1 MFLYMNVYISDARL
15 TPINRG
21 YLRKESRSDV
31 FRYMLSS
38 LACIDRITDGVVR
51 VEFDAPYAN
60 QFDAIV
66 KHGKEVFGN
75 KIKFINK
82 RATTS
87 TEWQQHLAHDI
98 AHIPDDE
105 SVMFF
110 CNDDHIFID
119 SSLDM
124 LYTCI
129 DAMEAD
135 KEPYKAIVLSH
146 WPEHLKVAK
155 ASFCT
160 KLEEHKDFITFY
172 WGSDDSYQIVNAR
185 LLRKWFDSRQPGH
198 PGWLPRSD
206 GAFWNV
212 QQYKAWVPKKELVRH
227 FDGYG
232 PQNMCIGEA
241 PPLEIPEGFFTGNI
255 RIDIGG
261 DSRRSGWTLF
271 NPDMPVKTTHTN
283 GADYKWVEE
292 DIPLFWRNKIVQ
304 IERNE
309 IGMYTGR
316 NDAIAT
322 LATAKH
328 VTNWTRGNDGQP
340 KPSWYTHSFIPL
352 KDWAMIY
359 YAYDT
364 LTDYNYDMSAESLA
378 NNEFEFDTLFI
389 YNASTQRSNE
399 SIMNVLGRYD
409 VLKKFKEI
417 KIAPRIATEK
427 SVSADFVCQM
437 RSLGGYKN
445 YLVMKPDFYL
455 PDNAIQATREL
466 MESRDNPSILNFKK
480 FDIREYVDPVDVR
493 KLASLNDFN
502 ECLNVKDV
510 KMWYDEP
517 VELQHW
523 ALGFWGPDGVMHAY
537 NNTARKLANIPR
549 EEAVRTWGYCS
560 VLENAANNGAELF
573 YDDRVYAMHLYH
585 EVPAKHGPAGRMKVG
600 YRY

>member
-21 YLRKESRSDV
+21 HLRKESRSDV
-31 FRYMLSS
+31 FKYMLSS

-51 VEFDAPYAN
+51 VEFDEPYAK

-66 KHGKEVFGN
+66 KHGHEVFGN
-75 KIKFINK
+75 KVKFINK

-87 TEWQQHLAHDI
+87 TEWQQHLAVDMSHV
-98 AHIPDDE
+98 PDNE

-119 SSLDM
+119 SNLDM

-129 DAMEAD
+129 DAMESD
-135 KEPYKAIVLSH
+135 PEPYKAVVLSH

-160 KLEEHKDFITFY
+160 RLQEHKDFITFY
-172 WGSDDSYQIVNAR
+172 WGSDDSYQVVNAR

-206 GAFWNV
+206 CAFWNV

-261 DSRRSGWTLF
+261 DARRPGWTLF
-271 NPDMPVKTTHTN
+271 NPDMPVKTTHTT

-292 DIPLFWRNKIVQ
+292 DIPLFWQGKIAQ
-304 IERNE
+304 IEYNE
-309 IGMYTGR
+309 IGMYDGR

-328 VTNWTRGNDGQP
+328 VTNWTRGNDGVP
-340 KPSWYTHSFIPL
+340 EPSWYNYSFIQP

-364 LTDYNYDMSAESLA
+364 LTDYNYDMSSESLA
-378 NNEFEFDTLFI
+378 NNDFNFDTLFI
-389 YNASTQRSNE
+389 YNASTQKSNE
-399 SIMNVLGRYD
+399 WILNTLQKYD
-409 VLKKFKEI
+409 ILSKFKEV
-417 KIAPRIATEK
+417 KIAPKISNEK
-427 SVSADFVCQM
+427 SVSADFICQM
-437 RSLGGYKN
+437 RSIGGYRN
-445 YLVMKPDFYL
+445 YFVMKPDFYL
-455 PDNAIQATREL
+455 ANDSIASVRQLLEAK
-466 MESRDNPSILNFKK
+466 SRPAILNFKK
-480 FDIREYVDPVDVR
+480 FDIREYVAPEDVR
-493 KLASLNDFN
+493 KLASVSDFN
-502 ECLNVKDV
+502 QCLSIPNVK
-510 KMWYDEP
+510 MYYDEP
-517 VELQHW
+517 MGLEHW

-537 NNTARKLANIPR
+537 NNAARKLSSIPR
-549 EEAVRTWGYCS
+549 DEAVRAWGRCS
-560 VLENAANNGAELF
+560 VLEEAEKNGEI
-573 YDDRVYAMHLYH
+573 
-585 EVPAKHGPAGRMKVG
+585 GRAHV
-600 YRY
+600 

>member
-21 YLRKESRSDV
+21 FLRTESRSDV
-31 FRYMLSS
+31 FKYMLSS
-38 LACIDRITDGVVR
+38 LSCIDRITDGIVR

-60 QFDAIV
+60 QFESIV
-66 KHGKEVFGN
+66 KHGREVFGD

-87 TEWQQHLAHDI
+87 TEWQQHIASDI
-98 AHIPDDE
+98 GDIPDDE
-105 SVMFF
+105 SILFF

-119 SSLDM
+119 SNLDM
-124 LYTCI
+124 LYTCL

-135 KEPYKAIVLSH
+135 PEPYKAIVLSH

-155 ASFCT
+155 APFCT
-160 KLEEHKDFITFY
+160 KLEEHLDFITFY

-185 LLRKWFDSRQPGH
+185 LLRRWFNSKPPGH

-241 PPLEIPEGFFTGNI
+241 PPLEIPEGFFTKTV

-261 DSRRSGWTLF
+261 KSRRPGWTLF
-271 NPDMPVKTTHTN
+271 NPDMPVKSTHVN

-292 DIPLFWRNKIVQ
+292 DIPFFWKGHIAG
-304 IERNE
+304 IEKNE
-309 IGMYTGR
+309 LGMYQGR
-316 NDAIAT
+316 NDALAT
-322 LATAKH
+322 LATARH
-328 VTNWTRGNDGQP
+328 ETNWTRGNQGQAE
-340 KPSWYTHSFIPL
+340 PSWYTRSFIHP
-352 KDWAMIY
+352 KEWAMIY

-364 LTDYNYDMSAESLA
+364 LTELNYEMSSESLR
-378 NNEFEFDTLFI
+378 NNDFEFDTLVL

-399 SIMNVLGRYD
+399 WILEYLRKYGVLD
-409 VLKKFKEI
+409 KFKNVV
-417 KIAPRIATEK
+417 IAPQIASEK
-427 SVSADFVCQM
+427 SVSADFICQM
-437 RSLGGYKN
+437 QSIGGFRN
-445 YLVMKPDFYL
+445 YFVMKPDFYL
-455 PDNAIQATREL
+455 ADNAIQSAYEL
-466 MESRDNPSILNFKK
+466 MESRSNPAILNFKK
-480 FDIREYVDPVDVR
+480 FDIRECVDPAQIR
-493 KLASLNDFN
+493 HLGKLAKFS
-502 ECLNVKDV
+502 ECLKVKDV

-517 VELQHW
+517 IDLQHW
-523 ALGFWGPDGVMHAY
+523 ALGFSGPDGVMHVY
-537 NNTARKLANIPR
+537 NDQARKLSAIPR
-549 EEAVRTWGYCS
+549 DEAVRAWGYCS
-560 VLENAANNGAELF
+560 VLETAERNGAELF
-573 YDDRVYAMHLYH
+573 YDDNVYAMHVYH
-585 EVPAKHGPAGRMKVG
+585 EVPTKTGPPGRIKIG